1 MTLISTRRIYTGRIV
16 SLDIDTV
23 QFPDGSTGEMEM
35 LRHPGAAAVLPFL
48 DDIHDPDP
56 RVVLLRQFRHA
67 TDDYFWEIPAG
78 RRDAG
83 EHPDATARRE
93 LAEETGYRSSSLVRL
108 TQIWTT
114 PGFTDEVIHLY
125 LATGLTPGAG
135 ALEADEFVELHE
147 VRWSQVLEMVRT
159 ETLTDAKSLA
169 AILHVEAFHRP
180 H

>member
-1 MTLISTRRIYTGRIV
+1 MTLLSSRRAFTGRIV

-23 QFPDGSTGEMEM
+23 RFPDGSTGEMEM
-35 LRHPGAAAVLPFL
+35 LRHPGAAAVLPLL
-48 DDIHDPDP
+48 DHIGDPDP

-67 TDDYFWEIPAG
+67 TGDYLWEIPAG

-83 EHPDATARRE
+83 EHPDTTARRE
-93 LAEETGYRSSSLVRL
+93 LEEETGYRCDTLVRL

-125 LATGLTPGAG
+125 LATDLAPGTA
-135 ALEADEFVELHE
+135 ALETDEFVELHE
-147 VRWSQVLEMVRT
+147 IRWTQMLQMIRT
-159 ETLTDAKSLA
+159 ETMTDAKSLS

-180 H
+180 R